1 MRTGRSARIPVQK
14 DHATHR
20 AKLGSSG
27 GRPPVFDRERYKER
41 NTVESRVNKLRQHRA
56 VATRFDKRQL
66 IYQGTGSATRPV
78 TSPFT
83 IGIGRRPSR
92 LTCHN
97 PGMFVVTVTYT
108 APLKDVDQWRPAHGE
123 WLNDLITR
131 RLLLVA
137 GRQVP
142 LVGGVYLTT
151 DMPAEELAQILAT
164 DPYVL
169 NNVATHSVVEFT
181 PLLLAD
187 GLESLKN

>member
-1 MRTGRSARIPVQK
+1 
-14 DHATHR
+14 
-20 AKLGSSG
+20 
-27 GRPPVFDRERYKER
+27 
-41 NTVESRVNKLRQHRA
+41 
-56 VATRFDKRQL
+56 
-66 IYQGTGSATRPV
+66 
-78 TSPFT
+78 
-83 IGIGRRPSR
+83 
-92 LTCHN
+92 
-97 PGMFVVTVTYT
+97 MFVVTVTYT

-151 DMPAEELAQILAT
+151 DMPAEELAQILAS